1 MDDERNPARDQ
12 GGGEHPRGPAERAGA
27 RVVRGRRGTER
38 SEGGQADRHRREARQ
53 NAAVGTRAEGEE
65 RAAAVRELGVPEPA
79 LTADLIAG
87 MLHTALTAVENGTPL
102 DAVTQRTLA
111 LVRRCLTSAAGTA
124 RSPEEGT

>member
-1 MDDERNPARDQ
+1 MDAGLPPACRQ
-12 GGGEHPRGPAERAGA
+12 RL
-27 RVVRGRRGTER
+27 TELHLEQVEPFR
-38 SEGGQADRHRREARQ
+38 
-53 NAAVGTRAEGEE
+53 
-65 RAAAVRELGVPEPA
+65 AAVRELGVPEPA

-111 LVRRCLTSAAGTA
+111 LVRRCLTPAAGTA